1 MPRNVSEIA
10 KLKVHILE
18 AFNQSC
24 VSTLQSQP
32 LARDSEK
39 IELSKDQAGSG
50 GFAFAEAPTAREV
63 LAPGSECVMTGEG
76 VGLGLQWRDLG

>member
-1 MPRNVSEIA
+1 M
-10 KLKVHILE
+10 
-18 AFNQSC
+18 
-24 VSTLQSQP
+24 
-32 LARDSEK
+32 ARDSEK